1 MARKQTLKQL
11 LGQNGDRE
19 QVDLD
24 LSPTQLTPT
33 VRGGG
38 NYGIAGPRVV
48 TNQTLSQLT
57 SALGKVNPI
66 LKEYKEAKFNEEKA
80 NVVNAEAD
88 ILKFQQEWDGLS
100 DKEREDFTKQ
110 QITSRDDAERSINK
124 MFRGNYE
131 MNPIA
136 LVRAQKVIGASFIN
150 ELTEGEQDDFNV
162 FLDKRDPL
170 QGAITAEDL
179 REFFQ
184 ARDEEFIEKNPWL
197 NNSPLAMD
205 GFNSKLRERRLRNQ
219 KTMLIQGRTH
229 YKENVLYPH
238 VGKSLT
244 QTLVNPPLDED
255 SNPDITKLVAELNE
269 EWKSTDALTFNETK
283 KLMLN
288 WVESVSFEDS
298 EKIYSLLPELSKLK
312 IGNSTIGNTPEVYNI
327 IEETL
332 FQRQEAFE
340 KRIEDEQKKTV
351 TEEYDD
357 YINNQNTILT
367 ATLPEGV
374 SNRYEYSEQLAHQ
387 RRQKLT
393 ANMDDYTPK
402 QISIAL
408 DLISAGQANANSL
421 ISTAIHS
428 VAEAVG
434 VRQGYFEETLPL
446 KVSEIET
453 ALNAE
458 AKGGFKYSFY
468 DFEELP
474 DGTKSVS
481 FRADIEKALDN
492 LSLQFEMNR
501 REALVNS
508 SVFPTI
514 SERVNA
520 YKTAVVELETQFEAL
535 VKETLVNSS
544 KLDSVEETTPDV
556 RNDEF
561 YVMDIE
567 ENPLT
572 KDIPMFI
579 KSPKAGIVYGKDE
592 LQSFTD
598 ANKHIFEVIK
608 LDDAS
613 VVTGKGS
620 EEDTQNLL
628 DLTRPYRA
636 VTSQLK
642 NSFDQIKAKVD
653 KRFNYYENKPRR
665 RRGVRPKIH
674 AHEHAIYSGSLGAIG
689 LSFEDINNLDF
700 IPRVAGSIG
709 DDISEVSVFR
719 NPQGFRIRSRKFI
732 QQMQEGLIPI
742 TDYAN
747 LSEENKKALAERFD
761 VDFEVFDRRQKI
773 LGKLRGQ

>member
-1 MARKQTLKQL
+1 
-11 LGQNGDRE
+11 
-19 QVDLD
+19 
-24 LSPTQLTPT
+24 
-33 VRGGG
+33 
-38 NYGIAGPRVV
+38 VV
-48 TNQTLSQLT
+48 TDQTLSQLT

-170 QGAITAEDL
+170 EGAITAEDL

-219 KTMLIQGRTH
+219 KSMLIQGRTH

-244 QTLVNPPLDED
+244 QTLVKPPLDED
-255 SNPDITKLVAELNE
+255 GNPDMTKLVAELNE
-269 EWKSTDALTFNETK
+269 EWMSTDALTFKETK
-283 KLMLN
+283 DLMLK

-340 KRIEDEQKKTV
+340 KRIEDEQIEVV
-351 TEEYDD
+351 TKEYND
-357 YINNQNTILT
+357 YTTTQSNILT
-367 ATLPEGV
+367 APLPEGV
-374 SNRYEYSEQLAHQ
+374 TNRYAYSEQLAFDK
-387 RRQKLT
+387 RQELI
-393 ANMDDYTPK
+393 ADMDNYTPE
-402 QISIAL
+402 QISTAL
-408 DLISAGQANANSL
+408 ELISAGQANANSL
-421 ISTAIHS
+421 ISAGMHN
-428 VAEAVG
+428 VAETVG
-434 VRQGYFEETLPL
+434 VRQGYFEETLGL
-446 KVSEIET
+446 IVANIET
-453 ALNAE
+453 TLNAQAE
-458 AKGGFKYSFY
+458 GGFRYNFY
-468 DFEELP
+468 ESIDLP
-474 DGTKSVS
+474 DGSTVKS
-481 FRADIEKALDN
+481 FRDDIKEALDN
-492 LSLQFEMNR
+492 LSLQFEINR
-501 REALVNS
+501 QEALNNS
-508 SVFPTI
+508 SVFATKA
-514 SERVNA
+514 ERVNA
-520 YKTAVVELETQFEAL
+520 YKIATDELKTQFEASIKDIL
-535 VKETLVNSS
+535 VSSS
-544 KLDSVEETTPDV
+544 KIEGVEEPTPEV

-561 YVMDIE
+561 YLRDIE
-567 ENPLT
+567 NNPLT
-572 KDIPMFI
+572 KDIPMFMEN
-579 KSPKAGIVYGKDE
+579 PEAGIVYGEDE

-598 ANKHIFEVIK
+598 ANKHIFEVLK
-608 LDDAS
+608 LDDVS
-613 VVTGKGS
+613 IVTDKGS
-620 EEDTQNLL
+620 EEDTQNLI

-636 VTSQLK
+636 VASQLK
-642 NSFDQIKAKVD
+642 SNYDQMKAKVD
-653 KRFNYYENKPRR
+653 KRFSSYANYQAKYNKRPIFRYK
-665 RRGVRPKIH
+665 PKIY
-674 AHEHAIYSGSLGAIG
+674 AHEHATYAGSLGAIG

-700 IPRVAGSIG
+700 IPRVAGSLG
-709 DDISEVSVFR
+709 DDISVVSVFR
-719 NPQGFRIRSRKFI
+719 NPQGFRIRSGKFI

-747 LSEENKKALAERFD
+747 LSEENKKGLAERFD